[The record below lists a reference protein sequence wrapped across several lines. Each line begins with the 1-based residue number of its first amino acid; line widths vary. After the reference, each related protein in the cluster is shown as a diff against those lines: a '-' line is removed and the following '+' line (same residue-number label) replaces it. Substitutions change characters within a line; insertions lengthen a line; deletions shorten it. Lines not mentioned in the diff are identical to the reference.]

1 MDRIYKYN
9 PNISYNPNGGRYLQ
23 LITAKNLY
31 IQNITVAEN
40 DGHSDSFH
48 VKFPNVFTNYP
59 LGAVR
64 VEDQKFKDWDHYKF
78 TIWQLQ
84 LNFVVF
90 CASSAC
96 GVSVEHLNAKEPMI
110 RSIYRFHV
118 YYHIRRILKIL
129 EIPLPYENSF
139 NQYNNPYN
147 HEKFIGI
154 CSEYGVSNDL
164 TKWRK
169 QKYFSTWQSR
179 AWETGKPGMSNINE
193 NSFSRWI
200 IEKSDGLT
208 MLGLQKLSGSVRH
221 DAYLILTSQTST
233 RGPIVGIES
242 RNLDAQHTFLNT
254 FENIVNRRVNIS
266 EDIRRFQKTLQYA
279 RSKVDYVIGEFI
291 YMLPSNMNLQIEK
304 VKDYNNKI
312 LISSPSFK
320 IGTNLKINLDGEQ
333 VKLKDKPDVKSKEVE
348 MVKTEPDVKPKVIT
362 KPDIK
367 SNKEH
372 KQDVKPNIE
381 LKHDVMLITTKPD
394 TNKITYEEEKVAL
407 YWELQLYL
415 QYGGCSSDLRSI
427 CLCHEICVYQDS
439 NTCDK
444 CPQILR
450 QPTNCFLCSIQD
462 P

>member
-1 MDRIYKYN
+1 MNRIYRYN
-9 PNISYNPNGGRYLQ
+9 SNASYKPNGGTYLQ
-23 LITAKNLY
+23 LITAKDLY

-40 DGHSDSFH
+40 DGHSDSFQ

-64 VEDQKFKDWDHYKF
+64 VEDQKFRDWNHYKF
-78 TIWQLQ
+78 TLWQSQ

-110 RSIYRFHV
+110 RSIYCFHV

-164 TKWRK
+164 TKWRN

-179 AWETGKPGMSNINE
+179 AWETGKPGMSYINE

-208 MLGLQKLSGSVRH
+208 TLGLQKLSESVR
-221 DAYLILTSQTST
+221 DYAYLISTSQTST
-233 RGPIVGIES
+233 RGPIVGHEA
-242 RNLDAQHTFLNT
+242 RNLDAQRTFLNT
-254 FENIVNRRVNIS
+254 FENIVNRRVNIP

-279 RSKVDYVIGEFI
+279 RSKVDYVIGEFV
-291 YMLPSNMNLQIEK
+291 YMLPSNMNLWIGK

-312 LISSPSFK
+312 LISSSSFK
-320 IGTNLKINLDGEQ
+320 IGTNLKISL
-333 VKLKDKPDVKSKEVE
+333 DVKPKEVE

-362 KPDIK
+362 KRNIEP
-367 SNKEH
+367 NKEH
-372 KQDVKPNIE
+372 KQDVKTNIKFNKE
-381 LKHDVMLITTKPD
+381 LKHDVKEPD
-394 TNKITYEEEKVAL
+394 NNKVTYEEEKVAL
-407 YWELQLYL
+407 
-415 QYGGCSSDLRSI
+415 
-427 CLCHEICVYQDS
+427 
-439 NTCDK
+439 
-444 CPQILR
+444 ILG
-450 QPTNCFLCSIQD
+450 TTAVFTVWWMFK
-462 P
+462 